1 MNARIE
7 KLQASKEKAQR
18 DKQKSENKLKNIKK
32 QIAAATR
39 KERTKRLCTRGGM
52 LERFLL
58 EPELLKD
65 EDVYSLLEYIFS
77 FSGIQRA
84 LNERLE
90 KRRHELTGDAE
101 SVSENVASTNTQIAA
116 TNSVFIVEDEQSY
129 GYDGS

>member
-7 KLQASKEKAQR
+7 KLRAAKEKAQR
-18 DKQKSENKLKNIKK
+18 DKQKSETKLKNIKK

-65 EDVYSLLEYIFS
+65 EDVYSLLEFL
-77 FSGIQRA
+77 FGFGGVQRELKA
-84 LNERLE
+84 RLE

-101 SVSENVASTNTQIAA
+101 FDSENAAPANAEIAA
-116 TNSVFIVEDEQSY
+116 TNSVFIVEDEQAD

>member
-1 MNARIE
+1 MNARVE
-7 KLQASKEKAQR
+7 KLQAAKEKVLR
-18 DKQKSENKLKNIKK
+18 DKQKSESRLKELQK
-32 QIAAATR
+32 QIAVATR

-90 KRRHELTGDAE
+90 KRRHELTDYVE
-101 SVSENVASTNTQIAA
+101 SDSENAVPTNAQIAA

>member
-7 KLQASKEKAQR
+7 KLRAAKEKAQR

-52 LERFLL
+52 LERFLI

-65 EDVYSLLEYIFS
+65 EDVYSLLQFLFS
-77 FSGIQRA
+77 FGGVQKE
-84 LNERLE
+84 LNARLE

-101 SVSENVASTNTQIAA
+101 FDSENAAPTNAEIAA
-116 TNSVFIVEDEQSY
+116 TNSVFIVEDEQAD

>member
-1 MNARIE
+1 MNARVE
-7 KLQASKEKAQR
+7 KLQAAKEKALR
-18 DKQKSENKLKNIKK
+18 DKQKSESKLKDIEK
-32 QIAAATR
+32 QIAAVTR

-52 LERFLL
+52 LERLLL

-65 EDVYSLLEYIFS
+65 EDVYSLLEYVFS

-101 SVSENVASTNTQIAA
+101 SDSENAVPTNAQIAA
-116 TNSVFIVEDEQSY
+116 TNSMFIVEDEQAD

>member
-1 MNARIE
+1 MSARIE
-7 KLQASKEKAQR
+7 KLQAAKEKALR
-18 DKQKSENKLKNIKK
+18 DKQKSESKLKDIEK
-32 QIAAATR
+32 QIAAVTR
-39 KERTKRLCTRGGM
+39 KERTKRLCTRAGM

-65 EDVYSLLEYIFS
+65 EDVYSLLEYVFS

-101 SVSENVASTNTQIAA
+101 SDSENAAPTNAEIAA
-116 TNSVFIVEDEQSY
+116 TDSVFIVENEQSEE
-129 GYDGS
+129 YDGS